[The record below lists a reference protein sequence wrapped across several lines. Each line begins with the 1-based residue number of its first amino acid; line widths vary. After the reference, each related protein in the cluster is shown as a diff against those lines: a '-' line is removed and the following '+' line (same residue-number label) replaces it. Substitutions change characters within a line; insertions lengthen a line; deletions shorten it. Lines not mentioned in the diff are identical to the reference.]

1 MGPALCWAHLKDS
14 TLFQGWNGSLSKSCW
29 RCDPCSHHSVPSQ
42 PHIPCP
48 QTPPTLTRPVCSCS
62 HFFLTHIRL
71 SSDLVLPHFPPQHA
85 LGDVLP
91 TFSSLLQPCFPS
103 AGRMDLSREVK
114 DSVDVSISMGCDVTP
129 GAGVGPEAVCGHSR
143 TGTGQIFFSMSCE
156 IPFVWP
162 TEFYPPRGH

>member
-1 MGPALCWAHLKDS
+1 MA
-14 TLFQGWNGSLSKSCW
+14 
-29 RCDPCSHHSVPSQ
+29 HSVNPAGGVTRVHITLSLPS
-42 PHIPCP
+42 H
-48 QTPPTLTRPVCSCS
+48 TFPVPKPLPSSPGHVYSCS

-71 SSDLVLPHFPPQHA
+71 SNDLVLPHFPPQHA

-129 GAGVGPEAVCGHSR
+129 GVGVGPEAVCGHSR